1 MLLRS
6 LAKCLF
12 MWYYRR
18 MKKNRTVKNPFIRQI
33 PNILSAMRIAI
44 AIAIMFI
51 PPYETAFYVIYAF
64 CGISDLFDGVIAR
77 ALHIESRLGGTLD
90 TIGDTLLTWTGCHVV
105 FSNMEPLYP
114 GLLAAILAV
123 FAVRIIGAVITLC
136 RFRKFAMLHTAG
148 NKIAMIILYLYPF
161 FYTLTAKYGCVQEV
175 VYSICALGILAGI
188 EEIVIQCLVPE
199 LDESILSVATVIKRM
214 KAKKNAGATGDSA
227 EGAETAAVSCEDAD
241 KAE

>member
-1 MLLRS
+1 
-6 LAKCLF
+6 
-12 MWYYRR
+12 
-18 MKKNRTVKNPFIRQI
+18 MKKSDVIKNPFVRQI

-90 TIGDTLLTWTGCHVV
+90 TIGDTLLTLTACHVV
-105 FSNMEPLYP
+105 FSNMDPLYP

-123 FAVRIIGAVITLC
+123 FAVRIIGITLC
-136 RFRKFAMLHTAG
+136 RFKKFAMLHTAG

-175 VYSICALGILAGI
+175 VYSICALGVLAGI

-214 KAKKNAGATGDSA
+214 KAKKNAGATCDSA

>member
-1 MLLRS
+1 
-6 LAKCLF
+6 
-12 MWYYRR
+12 
-18 MKKNRTVKNPFIRQI
+18 MKKSRLTENPFVRQI
-33 PNILSAMRIAI
+33 PNILSAARIVIAI
-44 AIAIMFI
+44 VIMFI

-90 TIGDTLLTWTGCHVV
+90 TIGDTLLTWTACHVV
-105 FSNMEPLYP
+105 FSNMDPLYP
-114 GLLAAILAV
+114 GLIGAILAV

-199 LDESILSVATVIKRM
+199 LDESILSVVTVFKRR
-214 KAKKNAGATGDSA
+214 KAA
-227 EGAETAAVSCEDAD
+227 EKAEADTETAAETDHDD

>member
-1 MLLRS
+1 
-6 LAKCLF
+6 
-12 MWYYRR
+12 
-18 MKKNRTVKNPFIRQI
+18 MKKSRLTENPFVRQI
-33 PNILSAMRIAI
+33 PNILSAARIVIAI
-44 AIAIMFI
+44 VIMFI

-90 TIGDTLLTWTGCHVV
+90 TIGDTLLTWTACHVV
-105 FSNMEPLYP
+105 FSNMDPLYP
-114 GLLAAILAV
+114 GLIGAILAV

-175 VYSICALGILAGI
+175 VYSICALGVIAGI
-188 EEIVIQCLVPE
+188 EEILIQCLVPE
-199 LDESILSVATVIKRM
+199 LDESILSVVTVFKRR
-214 KAKKNAGATGDSA
+214 KAA
-227 EGAETAAVSCEDAD
+227 EKAEADTETAAETDHDD

>member
-1 MLLRS
+1 
-6 LAKCLF
+6 
-12 MWYYRR
+12 
-18 MKKNRTVKNPFIRQI
+18 MKKSRLTENPFVRQI
-33 PNILSAMRIAI
+33 PNILSAARIVIAI
-44 AIAIMFI
+44 VIMFI

-90 TIGDTLLTWTGCHVV
+90 TIGDTLLTWTACHVV
-105 FSNMEPLYP
+105 FSNMDPLYP
-114 GLLAAILAV
+114 GLIGAILAV

-175 VYSICALGILAGI
+175 VYSICALGVIAGI
-188 EEIVIQCLVPE
+188 EEILIQCLVPE
-199 LDESILSVATVIKRM
+199 LDESILSVVTVFKRR
-214 KAKKNAGATGDSA
+214 KAA
-227 EGAETAAVSCEDAD
+227 EKAEADTETAAETDHDD
-241 KAE
+241 KA

>member
-1 MLLRS
+1 
-6 LAKCLF
+6 
-12 MWYYRR
+12 
-18 MKKNRTVKNPFIRQI
+18 MKKSRFTENPFVRQI
-33 PNILSAMRIAI
+33 PNILSAARIVIAI
-44 AIAIMFI
+44 VIMFI

-105 FSNMEPLYP
+105 FSNMDPLYP

-199 LDESILSVATVIKRM
+199 LDESILSVVTVFKRR
-214 KAKKNAGATGDSA
+214 KAA
-227 EGAETAAVSCEDAD
+227 EKAEADTETAAETDHDD

>member
-1 MLLRS
+1 
-6 LAKCLF
+6 
-12 MWYYRR
+12 
-18 MKKNRTVKNPFIRQI
+18 MKKSRLTENPFVRQI
-33 PNILSAMRIAI
+33 PNILSAARIVIAI
-44 AIAIMFI
+44 VIMFI

-90 TIGDTLLTWTGCHVV
+90 TIGDTLLTWTACHVV
-105 FSNMEPLYP
+105 FSNMDPLYP
-114 GLLAAILAV
+114 GLIGAILAV

-161 FYTLTAKYGCVQEV
+161 FYTLTANYGCVQEV
-175 VYSICALGILAGI
+175 VYSICALGVIAGI
-188 EEIVIQCLVPE
+188 EEILIQCLVPE
-199 LDESILSVATVIKRM
+199 LDESILSVVTVFKRR
-214 KAKKNAGATGDSA
+214 KAA
-227 EGAETAAVSCEDAD
+227 EKAEADTETAAETDHDD

>member
-1 MLLRS
+1 
-6 LAKCLF
+6 
-12 MWYYRR
+12 
-18 MKKNRTVKNPFIRQI
+18 MKKSRFTENPFVRQI
-33 PNILSAMRIAI
+33 PNILSAARIVIAI
-44 AIAIMFI
+44 VIMFI

-105 FSNMEPLYP
+105 FSNMDPLYP

-161 FYTLTAKYGCVQEV
+161 FYTLTANYGCVQEV

-199 LDESILSVATVIKRM
+199 LDESILSVVTVFKRR
-214 KAKKNAGATGDSA
+214 KAA
-227 EGAETAAVSCEDAD
+227 EKAEADTETAAETDHDD

>member
-1 MLLRS
+1 
-6 LAKCLF
+6 
-12 MWYYRR
+12 
-18 MKKNRTVKNPFIRQI
+18 MKKSRLTENPFVRQI
-33 PNILSAMRIAI
+33 PNILSAARIVIAI
-44 AIAIMFI
+44 VIMFI

-114 GLLAAILAV
+114 GLLAVILAV

-199 LDESILSVATVIKRM
+199 LDESILSVVTVFKRR
-214 KAKKNAGATGDSA
+214 KAA
-227 EGAETAAVSCEDAD
+227 EKAEADTETAAETDHDD

>member
-1 MLLRS
+1 
-6 LAKCLF
+6 
-12 MWYYRR
+12 
-18 MKKNRTVKNPFIRQI
+18 MKKSRLTENPFVRQI
-33 PNILSAMRIAI
+33 PNILSAARIVIAI
-44 AIAIMFI
+44 VIMFI

-90 TIGDTLLTWTGCHVV
+90 TIGDTLLTWTACHVV
-105 FSNMEPLYP
+105 FSNMDPLYP
-114 GLLAAILAV
+114 GLIGAILAV

-161 FYTLTAKYGCVQEV
+161 FYTLTANYGCVQEV

-199 LDESILSVATVIKRM
+199 LDESILSVVTVFKRR
-214 KAKKNAGATGDSA
+214 KAA
-227 EGAETAAVSCEDAD
+227 EKAEADTETAAETDHDD

>member
-1 MLLRS
+1 
-6 LAKCLF
+6 
-12 MWYYRR
+12 
-18 MKKNRTVKNPFIRQI
+18 MKKSRLTENPFVRQI
-33 PNILSAMRIAI
+33 PNILSAARIVIAI
-44 AIAIMFI
+44 VIMFI

-90 TIGDTLLTWTGCHVV
+90 TIGDTLLTWTACHVV
-105 FSNMEPLYP
+105 FSNMDPLYP
-114 GLLAAILAV
+114 GLIGAILAV

-161 FYTLTAKYGCVQEV
+161 FYTLTANYGCVQEV
-175 VYSICALGILAGI
+175 VYSICALGIIAGI
-188 EEIVIQCLVPE
+188 EEILIQCLVPE
-199 LDESILSVATVIKRM
+199 LDESILSVVTVFKRR
-214 KAKKNAGATGDSA
+214 KAA
-227 EGAETAAVSCEDAD
+227 EKAEADTETAAETDHDD

>member
-18 MKKNRTVKNPFIRQI
+18 MKKNRTVKNPFVKQI

-90 TIGDTLLTWTGCHVV
+90 TIGD
-105 FSNMEPLYP
+105 
-114 GLLAAILAV
+114 AAILAV

-136 RFRKFAMLHTAG
+136 RFKKFAMLHTAG

-175 VYSICALGILAGI
+175 VYSICALGVLAGI

>member
-1 MLLRS
+1 
-6 LAKCLF
+6 
-12 MWYYRR
+12 
-18 MKKNRTVKNPFIRQI
+18 MKKSRLTENPFVRQI
-33 PNILSAMRIAI
+33 PNILSAARIVIAI
-44 AIAIMFI
+44 VIMFI

-105 FSNMEPLYP
+105 FSNMDPLYP
-114 GLLAAILAV
+114 GLIGAILAV

-161 FYTLTAKYGCVQEV
+161 FYTLTANYGCVQEV
-175 VYSICALGILAGI
+175 VYSICALGIIARI
-188 EEIVIQCLVPE
+188 EEILIQCLVPE
-199 LDESILSVATVIKRM
+199 LDESILSVVTVFKRR
-214 KAKKNAGATGDSA
+214 KAA
-227 EGAETAAVSCEDAD
+227 EKAEADTETAAETDHDD

>member
-1 MLLRS
+1 
-6 LAKCLF
+6 
-12 MWYYRR
+12 
-18 MKKNRTVKNPFIRQI
+18 MKKSRLTENPFVRQI
-33 PNILSAMRIAI
+33 PNILSAARIVIAI
-44 AIAIMFI
+44 VIMFI

-105 FSNMEPLYP
+105 FSNMDPLYP
-114 GLLAAILAV
+114 GLIGAILAV

-175 VYSICALGILAGI
+175 VYSICALGVIAGI
-188 EEIVIQCLVPE
+188 EEILIQCLVPE
-199 LDESILSVATVIKRM
+199 LDESILSVVTVFKRR
-214 KAKKNAGATGDSA
+214 KAA
-227 EGAETAAVSCEDAD
+227 EKAEADTETAAETDHDD

>member
-1 MLLRS
+1 
-6 LAKCLF
+6 
-12 MWYYRR
+12 
-18 MKKNRTVKNPFIRQI
+18 MKKSRFTENPFVRQI
-33 PNILSAMRIAI
+33 PNILSAARIVIAI
-44 AIAIMFI
+44 VIMFI

-136 RFRKFAMLHTAG
+136 RFKKFAMLHTAG

-175 VYSICALGILAGI
+175 VYSICALGVIAGI
-188 EEIVIQCLVPE
+188 EEILIQCLVPE
-199 LDESILSVATVIKRM
+199 LDESILSVVTVFKRR
-214 KAKKNAGATGDSA
+214 KAA
-227 EGAETAAVSCEDAD
+227 EKAEADTETAAETDHDD

>member
-1 MLLRS
+1 
-6 LAKCLF
+6 
-12 MWYYRR
+12 
-18 MKKNRTVKNPFIRQI
+18 MKKSRLTENPFVRQI
-33 PNILSAMRIAI
+33 PNILSAARIVIAI
-44 AIAIMFI
+44 VIMFI

-90 TIGDTLLTWTGCHVV
+90 TIGDTLLTWTACHVV
-105 FSNMEPLYP
+105 FSNMDPLYP
-114 GLLAAILAV
+114 GLIGAILAV

-161 FYTLTAKYGCVQEV
+161 FYTLTAKYGFVQEV
-175 VYSICALGILAGI
+175 VYSICALGIIAGI
-188 EEIVIQCLVPE
+188 EEILIQCLVPE
-199 LDESILSVATVIKRM
+199 LDESILSVVTVFKRR
-214 KAKKNAGATGDSA
+214 KAA
-227 EGAETAAVSCEDAD
+227 EKAEADTETAAETDHDD

>member
-1 MLLRS
+1 
-6 LAKCLF
+6 
-12 MWYYRR
+12 
-18 MKKNRTVKNPFIRQI
+18 MKKSRLTENPFVRQI
-33 PNILSAMRIAI
+33 PNILSAARIVIAI
-44 AIAIMFI
+44 VIMFI

-105 FSNMEPLYP
+105 FSNMDPLYP

-199 LDESILSVATVIKRM
+199 LDESILSVVTVFKRR
-214 KAKKNAGATGDSA
+214 KAA
-227 EGAETAAVSCEDAD
+227 EKAEADTETAAETDHDD